1 MTNTTL
7 TPSLI
12 EAVEALAG
20 NLLAS
25 APFAAFDQAYARFEA
40 DPQASGLMRSLTQAQ
55 ANLRVRQGNGGLSQ
69 ADISHFRTLQA
80 EAQANRLIMDYI
92 EAQNNVVTSL
102 RETNQEIS
110 QWLGVDFAA
119 LARRPSSCCG

>member
-69 ADISHFRTLQA
+69 TDISQFRTLQA
-80 EAQANRLIMDYI
+80 EAQANRVISDYI
-92 EAQNNVVTSL
+92 EAQNNVVASL

>member
-69 ADISHFRTLQA
+69 TDISQFRTLQA
-80 EAQANRLIMDYI
+80 EAQANRVITDYI
-92 EAQNNVVTSL
+92 EAQNNVVASL